1 MNRNDLKKRRLAEAV
16 KNGAVKIA
24 KLFVRSTAA
33 GAAIGLGG
41 YAALLADGGLVG
53 ATLFSV
59 GLIIVL
65 ACGLPL
71 YTGRVGRASSW
82 NLKEPVV
89 LAGNFVGAAF
99 VAELCRVATSAEGA
113 AFADCFE
120 TRAAIGAGPFFV
132 ESILCGALV
141 WAAVESYRET
151 TSFVPVVFCVATF
164 VFCGF
169 EHCVA
174 DAFYLSI
181 ANPFA
186 TFANDGKYLALAVV
200 GNATGAVVM
209 SVWSG
214 RFLSDEKE

>member
-1 MNRNDLKKRRLAEAV
+1 MNRNDLKKRRFAEAV
-16 KNGAVKIA
+16 ENGVVKIA

-53 ATLFSV
+53 ATLFSA

-89 LAGNFVGAAF
+89 LAGNFVGAAL
-99 VAELCRVATSAEGA
+99 VAELCRNAATERALFDG
-113 AFADCFE
+113 CFDSR
-120 TRAAIGAGPFFV
+120 TAIGAGPFFV

-151 TSFVPVVFCVATF
+151 KSFVPVVFCVATF

-181 ANPFA
+181 DNPFA
-186 TFANDGKYLALAVV
+186 TFANDGKYLALAVA

-209 SVWSG
+209 SVWTG
-214 RFLSDEKE
+214 RFFER